1 MGEFADAWAWL
12 TNAAHW
18 AGHDGIAV
26 RLGEH
31 LTYTALAITLAAFVA
46 VPLGWYVG
54 HTGRLRGLALGIT
67 SGMRAVPTLGVITI
81 FGLLAGVGLRAPLA
95 ALVVLAIPSLLAGAY
110 AGIDA
115 IEPETRSAAR
125 AVGMTGWQVFTRVEL
140 PLGLPLLLGG
150 VRAATLQVVS
160 TATLAAYVGAGGL
173 GRFLFLG
180 LGAQDYPMLLG
191 SSLLVVILAV
201 VLEVALAGAQRIAI
215 PSGVV
220 SMADRSRR

>member
-1 MGEFADAWAWL
+1 M
-12 TNAAHW
+12 
-18 AGHDGIAV
+18 
-26 RLGEH
+26 
-31 LTYTALAITLAAFVA
+31 
-46 VPLGWYVG
+46 
-54 HTGRLRGLALGIT
+54 
-67 SGMRAVPTLGVITI
+67 
-81 FGLLAGVGLRAPLA
+81 
-95 ALVVLAIPSLLAGAY
+95 VLAIPSLLAGAY

-180 LGAQDYPMLLG
+180 LGTQDYPMLLG